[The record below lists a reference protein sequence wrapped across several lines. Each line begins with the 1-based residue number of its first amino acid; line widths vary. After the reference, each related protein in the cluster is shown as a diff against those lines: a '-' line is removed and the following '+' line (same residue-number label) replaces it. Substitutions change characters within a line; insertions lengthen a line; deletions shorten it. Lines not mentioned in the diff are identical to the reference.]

1 MFPCRMMAVSQEVK
15 IEMELATQQ
24 KSVVPGMEQQVDPV
38 QMGMGSVVL
47 VSNRLYPLRG
57 YILGVLKHITA

>member
-1 MFPCRMMAVSQEVK
+1 MKLEMFPCRMMAASQEIK
-15 IEMELATQQ
+15 IVELATQR

-47 VSNRLYPLRG
+47 VSKRL
-57 YILGVLKHITA
+57 

>member
-1 MFPCRMMAVSQEVK
+1 MFPCRMMAASQEIK
-15 IEMELATQQ
+15 IEMELATQR

-47 VSNRLYPLRG
+47 VSKRL
-57 YILGVLKHITA
+57 